1 MQGSCCCGAV
11 RFELTSPPSMMG
23 TCHCTRCR
31 KVGAS
36 VIVFI
41 RKDDLR
47 WVAGRDQVQKYEPEP
62 PHKYARC
69 FCKVC
74 GTSLGEILSDDDSFP
89 IAANVL
95 DDDPQVR
102 NRFHEFVS
110 EKPDWYEI
118 ADDAQ
123 QFEGHPTQS

>member
-1 MQGSCCCGAV
+1 
-11 RFELTSPPSMMG
+11 MMG

-47 WVAGRDQVQKYEPEP
+47 WVAGRNQVQKYEPEP

-89 IAANVL
+89 ISANAL

>member
-11 RFELTSPPSMMG
+11 RFELASPPSMMG

-47 WVAGRDQVQKYEPEP
+47 WIAGRDQVQKYEPEP